1 MVKKIIKTADDI
13 IDNKI
18 HNFLNCVTSNESI
31 DDKIEERFFKE
42 IMLDKLLENSKSFY
56 PKFQDLFFMEITRGF
71 VSWNYIKSELIN
83 LYNKNDFI
91 KVKVNERIEFFD
103 EVNESS
109 TDSLVE
115 HTRVVL
121 SDYLES
127 TIKNN
132 QLIYMKIATL
142 LKLKSLNEYTSALFN
157 QDVYIEDS
165 LDINNIISSNID
177 KVLELVSDT
186 YELKDCERLAV
197 DNHKEIFKYNKN

>member
-71 VSWNYIKSELIN
+71 VSWNYTKSELIN

-177 KVLELVSDT
+177 KVLELVSDI

>member
-1 MVKKIIKTADDI
+1 MKKIIKTADDI

-71 VSWNYIKSELIN
+71 VSWNYTKSELIN

-103 EVNESS
+103 EVNEYT
-109 TDSLVE
+109 TDSLAE
-115 HTRVVL
+115 HIRVVL
-121 SDYLES
+121 SGYLEL

-142 LKLKSLNEYTSALFN
+142 LKLKSLNEYVSALFN
-157 QDVYIEDS
+157 QDVYIEDN

-186 YELKDCERLAV
+186 YELKDCERLAI
-197 DNHKEIFKYNKN
+197 DSHKEIFKYNEN

>member
-1 MVKKIIKTADDI
+1 MKKIIKTADDI

-71 VSWNYIKSELIN
+71 VSWNYTKSELIN

-132 QLIYMKIATL
+132 QLSYMKIATL

>member
-1 MVKKIIKTADDI
+1 MKKIIKTADDI

-71 VSWNYIKSELIN
+71 VSWNYTKSELIN

-177 KVLELVSDT
+177 KVLELVSDI

>member
-71 VSWNYIKSELIN
+71 VSWNYTKSELIN